1 MIKAIG
7 DRIVLIPEPIQ
18 DNIGGI
24 YIPDTSLKKP
34 MRGKVVSVGEDCKE
48 VKVGYEIIFLE
59 GHGVMIEDK
68 LIITEKDV
76 LGYNCINDIKENDD
90 IYDLLAKHLGITLLN
105 LPANIWKDEFGSTYY
120 LTKYGFKINNINE
133 DV

>member
-48 VKVGYEIIFLE
+48 VKVGYEVIFLE
-59 GHGVMIEDK
+59 GHGVTVDGF
-68 LIITEKDV
+68 LIIREGTNGRDGDV
-76 LGYNCINDIKENDD
+76 LGYYTNQ
-90 IYDLLAKHLGITLLN
+90 
-105 LPANIWKDEFGSTYY
+105 
-120 LTKYGFKINNINE
+120 
-133 DV
+133 